1 MSRTRRLREAV
12 VEFLNRNGEA
22 NTNEI
27 YDHINKRFRWGA
39 TMSQLGNVLARD
51 KRIAKSGFD
60 DGRFN
65 DGGRCRVC
73 TWKVSRT
80 IVAAEG

>member
-1 MSRTRRLREAV
+1 
-12 VEFLNRNGEA
+12 
-22 NTNEI
+22 
-27 YDHINKRFRWGA
+27 
-39 TMSQLGNVLARD
+39 MSQLGNVLARD

-80 IVAAEG
+80 NVAAEG